1 MSTMWKRK
9 IDNYYGIIYPM
20 RTLDF
25 ESEKDL
31 LRIKLIQDII
41 KETSLSKR
49 LEIVRAFEKERG
61 EQMWIVREL
70 KKESGEQTWLLM
82 PFK

>member
-1 MSTMWKRK
+1 
-9 IDNYYGIIYPM
+9 M

-41 KETSLSKR
+41 KETSMSKR
-49 LEIVRAFEKERG
+49 LELVEEFEEDIYK
-61 EQMWIVREL
+61 L
-70 KKESGEQTWLLM
+70 TKNL
-82 PFK
+82 

>member
-1 MSTMWKRK
+1 
-9 IDNYYGIIYPM
+9 M

-25 ESEKDL
+25 ESERDL

-61 EQMWIVREL
+61 EQMW
-70 KKESGEQTWLLM
+70 LLM

>member
-1 MSTMWKRK
+1 
-9 IDNYYGIIYPM
+9 M

-25 ESEKDL
+25 ESERDL

-41 KETSLSKR
+41 KETSMSKR

-61 EQMWIVREL
+61 EQMWIVREF
-70 KKESGEQTWLLM
+70 KKESGEQTWLLV

>member
-1 MSTMWKRK
+1 
-9 IDNYYGIIYPM
+9 M

-41 KETSLSKR
+41 KETSMSKR
-49 LEIVRAFEKERG
+49 LELVREFEKERG
-61 EQMWIVREL
+61 EQMW
-70 KKESGEQTWLLM
+70 LLM